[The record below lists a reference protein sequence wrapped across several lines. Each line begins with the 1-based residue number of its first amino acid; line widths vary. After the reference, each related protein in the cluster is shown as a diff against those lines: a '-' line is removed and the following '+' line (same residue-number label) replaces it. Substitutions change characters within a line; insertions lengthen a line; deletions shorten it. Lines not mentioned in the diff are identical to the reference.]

1 MEPDRPQ
8 HDRFAACVI
17 AQQYSSSTFVSLCFN
32 SRKKKQG
39 ARFRKFF
46 FQIVANFLKN
56 FVSRKLRN
64 LGEGTVSAFR
74 EYTLEKLAKYASQ
87 LRRRVVPTL

>member
-8 HDRFAACVI
+8 HDRSAACVI
-17 AQQYSSSTFVSLCFN
+17 AQQYSSSTFVSLCFH
-32 SRKKKQG
+32 SRKEKQG

-46 FQIVANFLKN
+46 FLQIVANFLKN

-64 LGEGTVSAFR
+64 VGEGTVSAFKIHIR
-74 EYTLEKLAKYASQ
+74 EAC
-87 LRRRVVPTL
+87 